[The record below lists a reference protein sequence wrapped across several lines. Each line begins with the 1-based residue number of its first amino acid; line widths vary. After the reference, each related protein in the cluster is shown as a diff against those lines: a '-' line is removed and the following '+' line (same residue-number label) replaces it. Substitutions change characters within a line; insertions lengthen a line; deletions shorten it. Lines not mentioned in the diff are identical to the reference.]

1 MVAKKQSE
9 TMDIKTEDYSVC
21 YEPTTATVNFQGLL
35 RLAAIPDYEP
45 IIELLNDITEQSP
58 KTITMNLEKLKFLN
72 SSGMSVLS
80 RFVIGVR
87 KKKTIQLVV
96 KCSPTISWQQKS
108 LNNWQRLMPSLM
120 LEWE

>member
-1 MVAKKQSE
+1 
-9 TMDIKTEDYSVC
+9 MDIKTDDYSVW
-21 YEPTTATVNFQGLL
+21 YEPATATVNFQGLL

-87 KKKTIQLVV
+87 KKQTIQLVV
-96 KCSPTISWQQKS
+96 KGSPSISWQQKS
-108 LNNWQRLMPSLM
+108 LNNWQRLMPSLT

>member
-1 MVAKKQSE
+1 MK
-9 TMDIKTEDYSVC
+9 IKTDDYSIW
-21 YEPTTATVNFQGLL
+21 YEPTTATVNFHGLL
-35 RLAAIPDYEP
+35 RLSGIPDYEP
-45 IIELLNDITEQSP
+45 IVQLLNDVTELEPS
-58 KTITMNLEKLKFLN
+58 TITMNLQELKFLN

-96 KCSPTISWQQKS
+96 KGSHGSTWQEKS
-108 LNNWQRLMPSLM
+108 LSNWQRLMPAIT